1 MAIVRW
7 DPFRDL
13 FGIKRDLD
21 RFLGRWDDD
30 EEASMALWRPAV
42 DIYESEENMVLRA
55 ELPGM
60 AKEDVKIN
68 VENNVLT
75 LRGERKFDSEVKKEN
90 YQRIERAYG
99 SFCRSFTLP
108 TNIDKSKIEASFKD
122 GVLEVT
128 MPKSEEAK
136 PKEIDIKVK

>member
-1 MAIVRW
+1 MSIMRW

-42 DIYESEENMVLRA
+42 DIFEDENSIVLRA

-60 AKEDVKIN
+60 KKEDVKIN
-68 VENNVLT
+68 LENNVLS
-75 LRGERKFDSEVKKEN
+75 LRGDRKFDKEVKKEN
-90 YQRIERAYG
+90 YHRIERAYG

-108 TNIDKSKIEASFKD
+108 TNVDKSKIEANYKD

-128 MPKSEEAK
+128 VPKSEEAK
-136 PKEIDIKVK
+136 PKEIEIKVK

>member
-7 DPFRDL
+7 DPFNDL

-21 RFLGRWDDD
+21 RFLGRWDDN
-30 EEASMALWRPAV
+30 EEANMSLWRPAV
-42 DIYESEENMVLRA
+42 DIFETKDNMVLRA

-60 AKEDVKIN
+60 KKEDVKIN
-68 VENNVLT
+68 LENNVLS
-75 LRGERKFDSEVKKEN
+75 LRGERRFDSEVKREN

-99 SFCRSFTLP
+99 TFCRSFTLP
-108 TNIDKSKIEASFKD
+108 TNVDKNRIEATYRD

-128 MPKSEEAK
+128 LPKSEEAR
-136 PKEIDIKVK
+136 PKQIEIKAK